1 MNAALRTLD
10 DARRQGLRLSIN
22 GSMLHVEPVPSP
34 ETIERLRAAKPQLM
48 AQLKIEALTAEAC
61 AGLDNVKPADIL
73 TTLTTEDLADVQAM
87 ADPLP
92 FLRSFAC
99 ALSAT
104 RWRQIGVAPPGWT
117 HAAHCDRCGPVY
129 LWRSVK
135 VAGCPWCWNR
145 LHGVKIPRPPVP
157 GRLK

>member
-1 MNAALRTLD
+1 MTPAASMIRELSAAGIRGEWRADHVVLR
-10 DARRQGLRLSIN
+10 G
-22 GSMLHVEPVPSP
+22 
-34 ETIERLRAAKPQLM
+34 RLRPELVERARAIKPQLM
-48 AQLKIEALTAEAC
+48 VALKLEALTADAC
-61 AGLDNVKPADIL
+61 AGLDNLRPADVL
-73 TTLTTEDLADVQAM
+73 KTLTPEDLADVQAM

-117 HAAHCDRCGPVY
+117 FPAICDRCGPVY
-129 LWRSVK
+129 LWATVH

-145 LHGVKIPRPPVP
+145 LHGVKIPRPPVTP
-157 GRLK
+157 K

>member
-1 MNAALRTLD
+1 MTPAASMIRELSAAGIRCEWRDDHVVLRGDLKPELVER
-10 DARRQGLRLSIN
+10 ARAI
-22 GSMLHVEPVPSP
+22 
-34 ETIERLRAAKPQLM
+34 KPQLIV
-48 AQLKIEALTAEAC
+48 ALKLEALTADAC
-61 AGLDNVKPADIL
+61 AGLDNLRPADVL
-73 TTLTTEDLADVQAM
+73 KTLTPEDLADVQAM

-145 LHGVKIPRPPVP
+145 LHGVKIPRPHDDLH
-157 GRLK
+157 GM